1 MALVTGQAP
10 KLHDRCGTPQ
20 EQAQKL
26 DRPHLFMDRLHA
38 ETVRQKNLSSLEL
51 SNLSLAKKLHHGA
64 AWTGA
69 QFTAVVTD
77 RSATES
83 DYATEKRDGT
93 DSMDV
98 NNVVNNRQCTR
109 HLHPGSL
116 CPEPPPTKDLM

>member
-38 ETVRQKNLSSLEL
+38 ETVRQKNLSSLEGIHPEASLSHLCSCQMMTQL

-98 NNVVNNRQCTR
+98 NN
-109 HLHPGSL
+109 
-116 CPEPPPTKDLM
+116 